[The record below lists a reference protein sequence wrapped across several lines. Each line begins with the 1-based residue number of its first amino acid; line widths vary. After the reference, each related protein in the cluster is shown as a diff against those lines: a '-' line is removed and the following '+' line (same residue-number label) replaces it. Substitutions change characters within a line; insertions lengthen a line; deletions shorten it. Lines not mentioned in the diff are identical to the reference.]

1 MSISR
6 KRRSSSSMVQPYAAV
21 KPYVTKDQS
30 IIRELM
36 NPGTHR
42 NKAQSLAEAIV
53 PAGARTVLHLHYV
66 TEELYHV
73 TEGEGMMTL
82 GRKIF
87 PVAVGDTVLIPP
99 GTPHRIEAN
108 EAGQLKILCCCS
120 PAYSHDDT
128 ELLEAEP
135 HVGWQEVA
143 QDDPAA
149 FLVPWDGASS
159 GRAICELRVHKGI
172 SQAEFWG
179 RVGVL
184 QSAGSRYES
193 GHSIPKPV
201 QILLRLSH
209 VPEAALIA
217 VLAELQAP
225 FKYLQRSDVA
235 AFSIEKWS
243 TGPDLGVQ
251 RRALGLTQ
259 AVFWGAI
266 GLSQSGGARYEQGR
280 AVPTWTSVALR
291 LVFWPEAKALHHA
304 EKLRGGCL
312 FSGQALPS
320 RSGRGL

>member
-1 MSISR
+1 M
-6 KRRSSSSMVQPYAAV
+6 
-21 KPYVTKDQS
+21 
-30 IIRELM
+30 
-36 NPGTHR
+36 
-42 NKAQSLAEAIV
+42 
-53 PAGARTVLHLHYV
+53 
-66 TEELYHV
+66 
-73 TEGEGMMTL
+73 TEGQGMMTS
-82 GRKIF
+82 GVKTF

-99 GTPHRIEAN
+99 GTPHCIEAS
-108 EAGQLKILCCCS
+108 EAGQLKILCCCY
-120 PAYSHDDT
+120 PAYSHEDT

-135 HVGWQEVA
+135 HMAGQGVSQG
-143 QDDPAA
+143 DPAA
-149 FLVPWDGASS
+149 FLVPRDGARS
-159 GRAICELRVHKGI
+159 GQAIWTLRVHLGL
-172 SQAEFWG
+172 SQTEFWG

-243 TGPDLGVQ
+243 SGPDLGAQ

-259 AVFWGAI
+259 TVFWGAI
-266 GLSQSGGARYEQGR
+266 ELSQSGGARYEQGR
-280 AVPTWTSVALR
+280 AVPPWTAVALR
-291 LVFWPEAKALHHA
+291 LVFWPEAKAMHHA
-304 EKLRGGCL
+304 EKLRAGRL
-312 FSGQALPS
+312 FSGQASPS